1 MKLYLA
7 ARYDRL
13 DELNGIA
20 RAIAEL
26 GHSVTSRWL
35 AGHGQEDAD
44 SALYDLTDV
53 VVADALVLFT
63 EKPART
69 RMQSGGRHVEFGYA
83 LRANKTLFI
92 VGPTENIFQGL
103 PQVRRFSDTEEFLNF
118 LGNPAATEIWP

>member
-7 ARYDRL
+7 ARYDRR
-13 DELNGIA
+13 DELNRIA
-20 RAIAEL
+20 RSIVEL

-35 AGHGQEDAD
+35 SGHGQEDAD

-69 RMQSGGRHVEFGYA
+69 RLQSGGRHVEFGYA
-83 LRANKTLFI
+83 LRANKTLII
-92 VGPTENIFQGL
+92 VGPSENIFHGL
-103 PQVRRFSDTEEFLNF
+103 PQVRRFSDTEEFLKH
-118 LGNPAATEIWP
+118 LANPATTEIWP